1 MEIKSRYRL
10 VGLFMLVVIA
20 LGFGF
25 VYWLQNAGGL
35 AERKTYQIRFED
47 TVGGL
52 QVGAPVMFN
61 GIRVGEVTG
70 LHLNIADPR
79 IIIVKIAVNKSTP
92 LRADTLVRIDFQGLT
107 GAAAVALNGGSAN
120 LPLLNTMAN
129 PPPLLAGPAAGQGL
143 TDMARHVLGKLDK
156 IVGDNASDL
165 HDTIVNLKTFS
176 AALSKS
182 SGKIDPLLGGLE
194 KTFAA
199 PPKPPMAIY
208 DLTAPHDFPP
218 LKQAPSQRQ
227 LAIPDVTTILN
238 FDTQQILLKPQTGAT
253 RAIANAQWSDS
264 LPRLLQE
271 KFIQSFENAHYLS
284 EVTRPLDGLEADDR
298 LLVDLR
304 AFAIALGPQ
313 PHAVI
318 DFTAKIL
325 SKDGKIVGARLFHAE
340 VPAKSLDAADAAAAL
355 NTAFGKVATD
365 LVDWVAPLLF
375 EGKAVPPHK
384 ASPI

>member
-10 VGLFMLVVIA
+10 VGVFMLLVIA

-61 GIRVGEVTG
+61 GIRVGEVTR
-70 LHLNIADPR
+70 LHLNVADPH
-79 IIIVKIAVNKSTP
+79 IIVVTIAVNKSTP
-92 LRADTLVRIDFQGLT
+92 LRADTSVRIDFQGLT
-107 GAAAVALNGGSAN
+107 GAATVSLNGGSAN
-120 LPLLNTMAN
+120 LPVLNTMAN
-129 PPPLLAGPAAGQGL
+129 PPPLSAGPAAGQGL
-143 TDMARHVLGKLDK
+143 TDMARQVLGKLDK
-156 IVGDNASDL
+156 IVGDNSTDL

-176 AALSKS
+176 GALSKS
-182 SGKIDPLLGGLE
+182 SGKIDTILGGLE

-199 PPKPPMAIY
+199 PPKPPMAVY

-218 LKQAPSQRQ
+218 LKQAPAQRQ
-227 LAIPDVTTILN
+227 LAIADVTTILS
-238 FDTQQILLKPQTGAT
+238 FDTQQILLKPQTGST
-253 RAIANAQWSDS
+253 RAIENAQWSDS

-271 KFIQSFENAHYLS
+271 KFIQSFENAHYLG
-284 EVTRPLDGLEADDR
+284 EVTRPLDGLDADDR

-304 AFAIALGPQ
+304 AFDIALGAQ

-340 VPAKSLDAADAAAAL
+340 APAKSVDAADAAAAL
-355 NTAFGKVATD
+355 NEAFGKVATD
-365 LVDWVAPLLF
+365 LVEWVAPLLF
-375 EGKAVPPHK
+375 EGKTVPQK
-384 ASPI
+384 AKPI